1 MYSALKLS
9 QSFLD
14 VDRDS
19 LPRWAAHA
27 RLERRRGKADKARQV
42 YQTVLST
49 VTPQNRLSAGPLWW
63 DWTEMEWLA
72 GHADAAMQ
80 VIMQCTGLK
89 GGAGAGGVVV
99 LRARRVLEDTVKD
112 IPPMLWKVREAWVK
126 ISALLELL
134 SATSTT
140 TFPAFLSGPIRVRD
154 GSEAEESSAVASLHM
169 LYNHVVTLKSTARP
183 GVLRQRLEH
192 AIRAYPNNTAI
203 LAMFLE
209 VQKGQ
214 GVWGKVRELIGE
226 DGEGDGG
233 EAKGVARRVADVWL
247 ARWEKG
253 RWEWEIERTR
263 SGLNAAM
270 DDERYALL
278 P

>member
-1 MYSALKLS
+1 
-9 QSFLD
+9 
-14 VDRDS
+14 
-19 LPRWAAHA
+19 
-27 RLERRRGKADKARQV
+27 
-42 YQTVLST
+42 
-49 VTPQNRLSAGPLWW
+49 
-63 DWTEMEWLA
+63 
-72 GHADAAMQ
+72 MQ

-99 LRARRVLEDTVKD
+99 LRARRVLEDTVKE
-112 IPPMLWKVREAWVK
+112 IPPMLWKVRESWVK

-183 GVLRQRLEH
+183 GVLRQRLEQ

-226 DGEGDGG
+226 DGEGDER

-270 DDERYALL
+270 DDERYALRSL
-278 P
+278 MCTIISHCHAGQGGVLSYGVCSWSLRYRRAN